1 MNDIYDYPQR
11 IARYRRAIAKF
22 GENGQLALRFLDHIT
37 SQCLSQARISKTA
50 SHIPA
55 LLRLINFRLADA
67 TRADVERVVAA
78 IHANQ
83 RWREWTKHD
92 KKLILRKLV
101 QYAKHGCCTRETP
114 MPPEVAWIKLS
125 LKAKDE
131 RVTPERLLTQ
141 KDFEAMLKAADNS
154 RDRAMLYVLFE
165 GALRPGEL
173 LSMRV
178 ASVKF
183 KQAETACVENGAV
196 VKEKVNYCLISVNGK
211 TGLKVLP
218 LVASHRPLL
227 DWIEEHPYSAEPDA
241 PLWCSI
247 AHNYKGRRLTYRHF
261 REIIKRTAKH
271 AGIGKAVWPYLFRHT
286 TLTQLAKTFTEAK
299 LERYAGWVHGSKM
312 SARYVHFS
320 ARDLE
325 EAVLELYGKKPISE
339 TSGVVSL
346 VKCSRCGRESPTGM
360 VYCGFCGLALDRQF
374 ALDLERQKEDEIAEL
389 KRQFRQMQETM
400 TKLLASQQ
408 PLSQLL
414 AQIAA
419 STQANPQAASTAPQ
433 QAPQTS
439 HSPQTQFHSHKKQQ
453 QMKES
458 QRRSAFHG

>member
-1 MNDIYDYPQR
+1 MSDIYDYPQR
-11 IARYRRAIAKF
+11 IQRYKRSIATF

-37 SQCLSQARISKTA
+37 SQGLSQARISKTA

-67 TRADVERVVAA
+67 TRADIERTVAA

-101 QYAKHGCCTRETP
+101 QYAKLGSCTRETP
-114 MPPEVAWIKLS
+114 MPPEVAWIKLTV
-125 LKAKDE
+125 KEKDE

-141 KDFEAMLKAADNS
+141 KEFEALIKAADNR
-154 RDRAMLYVLFE
+154 RDKALLYVLFE

-173 LSMRV
+173 LSMRI

-183 KQAETACVENGAV
+183 KQAETMRVENGAV
-196 VKEKVNYCLISVNGK
+196 IKEKVDYCLISVNGK

-218 LVASHRPLL
+218 LVASYQPLL
-227 DWIEEHPYSAEPDA
+227 QWLEEHPYRTEPDA
-241 PLWCSI
+241 PLWCSL
-247 AHNYKGRRLTYRHF
+247 ANNYTGRRLSYRHF
-261 REIIKRTAKH
+261 RLIVKHIAKRASLNKD
-271 AGIGKAVWPYLFRHT
+271 VWPYLFRHS

-299 LERYAGWVHGSKM
+299 LEKYAGWVHGSKM
-312 SARYVHFS
+312 SARYVHFA

-325 EAVLELYGKKPISE
+325 DAVLELYGKKPVNE

-346 VKCSRCGRESPTGM
+346 IKCPRCGRESPAGT
-360 VYCGFCGLALDRQF
+360 VYCGFCGLAFDRQF
-374 ALDLERQKEDEIAEL
+374 AFDLERQKEDEIAEL
-389 KRQFRQMQETM
+389 KRQFAQMQETM
-400 TKLLASQQ
+400 AKILATQQ
-408 PLSQLL
+408 PLSQLI

-419 STQANPQAASTAPQ
+419 STQPNPQAASTAKQ
-433 QAPQTS
+433 QTPQTS
-439 HSPQTQFHSHKKQQ
+439 HSPQTQP
-453 QMKES
+453 S
-458 QRRSAFHG
+458 QS